1 LRLLAADQLKI
12 PTARAFVQVRE
23 IVSPAFPLFRFLL
36 LFPNPCLLPIIS
48 FVVIREIGVSPSRFP
63 AILDPPSSF

>member
-1 LRLLAADQLKI
+1 
-12 PTARAFVQVRE
+12 VQVRE